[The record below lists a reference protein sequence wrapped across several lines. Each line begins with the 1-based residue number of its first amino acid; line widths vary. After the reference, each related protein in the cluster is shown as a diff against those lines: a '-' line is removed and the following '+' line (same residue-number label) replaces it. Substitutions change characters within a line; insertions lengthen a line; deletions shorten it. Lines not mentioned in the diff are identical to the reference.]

1 MKTFLVDGAFTI
13 TVPEGERFAVDEKLY
28 ALLETFS
35 NRKIIVT
42 NAGDEQMKKFGLDA
56 VPYEVFTLKHRPD
69 KIDPVYFETLLRH
82 FNLRADEVMYFEHD
96 PQAVKSAESVGIVS
110 YHFDAEKRD
119 FEALQG
125 FLAENAGAV

>member
-1 MKTFLVDGAFTI
+1 MKMFLVDGAFTI
-13 TVPEGERFAVDEKLY
+13 TVPEGECFLVDEKLH
-28 ALLETFS
+28 ALLETFP
-35 NRKIIVT
+35 NRKMIVT
-42 NAGDEQMKKFGLDA
+42 NANDEQMKKFGLDA

-82 FNLRADEVMYFEHD
+82 FNLRANEAIYFEHD

-119 FEALQG
+119 LEALQG
-125 FLAENAGAV
+125 FLVKNLK